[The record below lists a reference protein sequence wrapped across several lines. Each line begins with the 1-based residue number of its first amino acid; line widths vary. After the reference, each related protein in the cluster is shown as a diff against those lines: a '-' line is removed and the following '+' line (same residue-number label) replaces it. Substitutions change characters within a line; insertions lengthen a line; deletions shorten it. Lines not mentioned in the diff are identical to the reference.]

1 MERVRVALA
10 ASRASDGG
18 FGPVP
23 GAPSEPEASAMA
35 ALALDDD
42 GARAWLRQ
50 SQAAD
55 GSFLLGINDA
65 ATAMAALAL
74 GPGTA
79 ADRALDYLL
88 TNRAEV
94 LASDPHPN
102 AVWGWAP
109 HTYGWVDPTAR
120 VVLALRRL
128 RPAALSAID
137 DGLVVLTDREC
148 GGGGWNYG
156 NASVLDQALVPYVH
170 PSAMAMIALH
180 ERTEAIAVRGRA
192 WLNAHWSDERGGL
205 SLACTLVAR
214 RLLGDPIEEV
224 IDALDARFEA
234 SGLLGD
240 TVTLA
245 WAAIGLGDGID
256 NVRVAP

>member
-1 MERVRVALA
+1 VERVRVALA
-10 ASRASDGG
+10 ASRAADGG

-35 ALALDDD
+35 AIALDDD
-42 GARAWLRQ
+42 GARAWLRRT
-50 SQAAD
+50 QAAD
-55 GSFLLGINDA
+55 GSFLLGIDDA
-65 ATAMAALAL
+65 ATAVAALAL
-74 GPGTA
+74 GNGSETE
-79 ADRALDYLL
+79 RALDYLL
-88 TNRAEV
+88 AHRAEV

-128 RPAALSAID
+128 RPSATGAIE

-148 GGGGWNYG
+148 AGGGWNYG

-180 ERTEAIAVRGRA
+180 GRTEAIATRGRA
-192 WLNAHWSDERGGL
+192 WLDAHWSDELGGL

-214 RLLGDPIEEV
+214 RLLGDPVDKV

-245 WAAIGLGDGID
+245 WATIGLGDGID
-256 NVRVAP
+256 NVRVTP

>member
-1 MERVRVALA
+1 
-10 ASRASDGG
+10 
-18 FGPVP
+18 
-23 GAPSEPEASAMA
+23 MA

-42 GARAWLRQ
+42 AARAWLRQ
-50 SQAAD
+50 TQAAD
-55 GSFLLGINDA
+55 GGFHLGINDA

-74 GPGTA
+74 GHGTG
-79 ADRALDYLL
+79 ADRALDYVLAH
-88 TNRAEV
+88 RAEV

-128 RPAALSAID
+128 RPAATSAIT

-148 GGGGWNYG
+148 TGGGWNYG
-156 NASVLDQALVPYVH
+156 NPSVLDQSLVPFVH
-170 PSAMAMIALH
+170 PSAMTMIALH
-180 ERTEAIAVRGRA
+180 GRTEPIAARGRA
-192 WLNAHWSDERGGL
+192 WLDRHWSDELGGL

-214 RLLGDPIEEV
+214 RLLGDPVDTV
-224 IDALDARFEA
+224 IDALDARFAA
-234 SGLLGD
+234 SGFLGD

-245 WAAIGLGDGID
+245 WAAIGLGDGIA
-256 NVRVAP
+256 NVRVTP